1 MTITLSPDLAAALT
15 ERAQRQGVTP
25 EALALDALRK
35 QFVPRPPQLESRD
48 DWERRLR
55 SIAEDCGGA
64 WSFEDVSSEGLYD

>member
-1 MTITLSPDLAAALT
+1 MTITLTPELEAVLT
-15 ERAQRQGVTP
+15 KFAQRQGISA
-25 EALALDALRK
+25 EALVLSTLRQK
-35 QFVPRPPQLESRD
+35 FLPELPEPRD